1 MNKTEVQMSQKYN
14 LNVANIFQMSQII
27 VQMSKKID
35 KMNKNIK
42 LKKLLKI
49 DASEFYFLLI

>member
-14 LNVANIFQMSQII
+14 SNVAKIFQMSQII

-35 KMNKNIK
+35 KMNKK
-42 LKKLLKI
+42 LKVRIIAKN
-49 DASEFYFLLI
+49 SCF

>member
-14 LNVANIFQMSQII
+14 SNVAKIFQMSQII

-42 LKKLLKI
+42 FK
-49 DASEFYFLLI
+49 

>member
-42 LKKLLKI
+42 FK
-49 DASEFYFLLI
+49 